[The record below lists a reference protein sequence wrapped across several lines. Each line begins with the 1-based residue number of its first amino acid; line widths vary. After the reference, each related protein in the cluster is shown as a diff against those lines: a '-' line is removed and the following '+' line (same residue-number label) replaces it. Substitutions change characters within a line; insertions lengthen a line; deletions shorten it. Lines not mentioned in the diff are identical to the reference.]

1 MTDRTDLVL
10 VALTFPGCSIY
21 LCILGNRLVQS
32 DVLYLGSPSP
42 TQNRN
47 HFRPKESPMPED
59 ERAKSFW
66 RQRTYQNHQ
75 GFTWVGLNKKL
86 CHSLWQF
93 GWRDNESIL
102 YFQTKIIGWGNTL
115 ASASLKVG
123 MRGLVLLR
131 SFQNLGYS
139 AENWFTFCSLKCGI
153 FCLHCLTTTSCR
165 IWLQHGSIL
174 I

>member
-1 MTDRTDLVL
+1 MTDRRDLVL

-47 HFRPKESPMPED
+47 NFRLKASPMPED
-59 ERAKSFW
+59 ERAKSFR

-75 GFTWVGLNKKL
+75 GFTWVGLNKEL
-86 CHSLWQF
+86 HHSLWQF

-102 YFQTKIIGWGNTL
+102 YFQTKIIVWMGEQSCLSFLESGNERIGIAEIIPEFGL
-115 ASASLKVG
+115 WCRKLIQVLQSEMGYILSSLSHYH
-123 MRGLVLLR
+123 LL
-131 SFQNLGYS
+131 
-139 AENWFTFCSLKCGI
+139 
-153 FCLHCLTTTSCR
+153 
-165 IWLQHGSIL
+165 
-174 I
+174 